1 VIGSGRLREIR
12 ILASTYNKTSLAR
25 RLLWTT
31 QINTRLIW
39 RIRRHLQAADTILFT
54 GSPPYLLHWI
64 APLNVLLRKKLIYRI
79 TDFHPECLM
88 AQRQS
93 SVVALRLL
101 YRLTMAWRRRV
112 DEFEVLG
119 NDQLQRLVEA
129 GMPRSRARL
138 KRDPS
143 PIRFDHHTK
152 PLPRPAAASGK
163 LLLLYSGNWGV
174 AHDYATFLAG
184 YELHC
189 RRGSGRFLLWLNAV
203 GNAVG
208 SIEEELKRRALP
220 YIRGTPVPL
229 DQLSSLLVTPDAH
242 LITLSDPFV
251 GFVLPSKVHACIQ
264 SGLPVL
270 YIGSARSDV
279 HALCAE
285 QLRAPY
291 FRVEMNNAEECWEAL
306 ENLTHL
312 LTKRDDGDRPPQA
325 ARRVSG
331 VATGG

>member
-1 VIGSGRLREIR
+1 
-12 ILASTYNKTSLAR
+12 
-25 RLLWTT
+25 
-31 QINTRLIW
+31 
-39 RIRRHLQAADTILFT
+39 
-54 GSPPYLLHWI
+54 
-64 APLNVLLRKKLIYRI
+64 
-79 TDFHPECLM
+79 
-88 AQRQS
+88 
-93 SVVALRLL
+93 
-101 YRLTMAWRRRV
+101 
-112 DEFEVLG
+112 
-119 NDQLQRLVEA
+119 
-129 GMPRSRARL
+129 MPRSRARL

-251 GFVLPSKVHACIQ
+251 GFVLPSKVHAASNRGAPFSI
-264 SGLPVL
+264 
-270 YIGSARSDV
+270 SA
-279 HALCAE
+279 A
-285 QLRAPY
+285 RAPT
-291 FRVEMNNAEECWEAL
+291 FTLSA
-306 ENLTHL
+306 
-312 LTKRDDGDRPPQA
+312 P
-325 ARRVSG
+325 SG
-331 VATGG
+331 